1 MKTKIVALAGNPNV
15 GKSTVFNALTG
26 MKQHTGNWPGK
37 TVSNATGQMQY
48 KDITFQFVD
57 LPGAYSLSSSS
68 PDEKVTGD
76 YISSNQADIV
86 LIIADA
92 TCLERNLLLVKEVLL
107 AAKKAIVCIN
117 LMDEAK
123 KKGISVNIK
132 KLQKILNVPVIPTS
146 ARSKEGLPVLVD
158 TLYELTCENINE
170 ADISLEHHKA
180 NQLPSESEIYKQC
193 VTLSSKEPHSFDRKI
208 DRIVTSKKF
217 GFPIM
222 ILMLLL
228 IFWITMVGANYPSA
242 ALSSMFSA
250 IEDKIK
256 FLLINASCPSP
267 VVSFIVDGI
276 YKTTAWVVSVML
288 PPMAI
293 FFPLFTL
300 LEDFGYLPR
309 VAFNLDSAFKNCG
322 AHGKQS
328 LTMCMGFGCNACGI
342 MGCRIIESP
351 RERLIAILTNNF
363 VPCNGRFPTLIAII
377 LIFFTVG
384 LTAFKTAA
392 AGLILAAFIILGI
405 TVTLLVSKLLSK
417 TILKG
422 MPSSFVLELPP
433 YRRPKIA
440 DVIIRSILDRTIF
453 VLGRALIVAAPA
465 GAVIWLLAN
474 INMGDMSLLDRCSDF
489 LNPFGHMIGVDGVII
504 LAFILGFPANEIVI
518 PIMLMC
524 YMSTGMLTDYSGLSQ
539 LHDILVGCGWDFQTA
554 LSVMLLCMFHFPCG
568 TTCLTIKKETGSLKW
583 TALAFIIPTFIGI
596 ALCFLINILFCTVYA
611 II

>member
-48 KDITFQFVD
+48 KDIIFQFVD

-146 ARSKEGLPVLVD
+146 ARSKEGLPALVD
-158 TLYELTCENINE
+158 TLYELTCENADK

-180 NQLPSESEIYKQC
+180 RQLPSESEIYKQC
-193 VTLSSKEPHSFDRKI
+193 VTLSSEEPHSFDRKI

-256 FLLINASCPSP
+256 FLLINASCPSS

-276 YKTTAWVVSVML
+276 YKTTTWVISVML

-377 LIFFTVG
+377 LIFFTAG
-384 LTAFKTAA
+384 LTAFKTAV

-405 TVTLLVSKLLSK
+405 TATLLVSKLLSK

-433 YRRPKIA
+433 YRKPKIA

-554 LSVMLLCMFHFPCG
+554 LSVLLLCIFHFPCG

-583 TALAFIIPTFIGI
+583 TTLAFVIPTFIGI
-596 ALCFLINILFCTVYA
+596 ALCFLINILFCAFYA

>member
-158 TLYELTCENINE
+158 TLYELTCENIDK
-170 ADISLEHHKA
+170 ADIFLEHHKA
-180 NQLPSESEIYKQC
+180 SQLPSESEIYKQC

-377 LIFFTVG
+377 LIFFTAG

-433 YRRPKIA
+433 YRKPKIA

-465 GAVIWLLAN
+465 GAIIWLLAN
-474 INMGDMSLLDRCSDF
+474 INMGDMSLLDRCSNF

>member
-76 YISSNQADIV
+76 YISSNQADVV

-158 TLYELTCENINE
+158 TLYELTCENIDK
-170 ADISLEHHKA
+170 ADIPLEHHKA
-180 NQLPSESEIYKQC
+180 SQLPSESEIYKQC
-193 VTLSSKEPHSFDRKI
+193 VTLSSKEPHSFDRKV

-377 LIFFTVG
+377 LIFFTAG

-433 YRRPKIA
+433 YRKPKIA

-465 GAVIWLLAN
+465 GAIIWLLAN

-554 LSVMLLCMFHFPCG
+554 LSVTLLCMFHFPCG